1 MVKTAGI
8 MIDARVDRIQQPDT
22 LRFSQLVAGQ
32 KHVCQ
37 SVACCEDFFSF
48 GRAESPFPVPDD
60 IRVEISGKSCPGTLA
75 DPAGLPELREA
86 VSGFYARNYNITAD
100 ADRII
105 IGHGVK
111 GLVLP
116 IFTILAGSVIVPSPG
131 WLGYLPQLRILNK
144 PYYRLYG
151 HYAAQYKIRP
161 TQLAAM
167 LKGLV
172 KSQHLLILNNPGYPT
187 GNLYTEKDLKEI
199 AAICRESNTL
209 ILANEAYSLLTY
221 DLSKFVS
228 MGSIYPEG
236 TFVLNGL
243 SMDRSAGGLRI
254 GTCILPEGSDQ
265 ALKDELIKV
274 LATVYTAAVTPVQ
287 QAAIPAYLPN
297 PAMDAYLHDTR
308 EIHRI
313 MTTRLAA
320 RCAAIEGVRTIIPEG
335 GFSFMVDL
343 NVMIAEIRAAG
354 IQYSNDLAPAMIQH
368 PYHIATVTGEA
379 MMAGYDDFYI
389 RFSATD
395 YDGTAALESY
405 RSVPPK
411 TPSDEEAF
419 FMRHG
424 ARMAAGIEMFSRWV
438 SDVRSGSFK
447 FEKSAE

>member
-1 MVKTAGI
+1 MGI

-22 LRFSQLVAGQ
+22 LIFSHLIDQQRA
-32 KHVCQ
+32 VCG
-37 SVACCEDFFSF
+37 VTECKEGFYSF

-60 IRVEISGKSCPGTLA
+60 IRIDFAPQKCPGILA
-75 DPAGLPELREA
+75 DPLGLLELREA
-86 VSGFYARNYNITAD
+86 VSGFYERNYHLKAES
-100 ADRII
+100 DRII

-111 GLVLP
+111 GLAFP
-116 IFTILAGSVIVPSPG
+116 IFTLLMGSVIVPSPG

-144 PYYRLYG
+144 PYYRLFG
-151 HYAAQYKIRP
+151 HRAAQYKIRP
-161 TQLAAM
+161 PQLAAL

-187 GNLYTEKDLKEI
+187 GNLYTETDLREI
-199 AAICRESNTL
+199 ADICRQYNTL
-209 ILANEAYSLLTY
+209 VLANEAYSLLTY

-228 MGSIYPEG
+228 MGTVYPEG

-254 GTCILPEGSDQ
+254 GTCIMPEGCDQ
-265 ALKDELIKV
+265 QVIDGFVKI

-287 QAAIPAYLPN
+287 QAAVPAYLPN
-297 PAMDAYLHDTR
+297 SAMDAYLHDTR

-313 MTTRLAA
+313 MTTRLAEL
-320 RCAAIEGVRTIIPEG
+320 CEKIDGVRTIIPEG

-343 NVMIAEIRAAG
+343 NAMAPEVQAAG
-354 IQYSNDLAPAMIQH
+354 MQYSNDLALGMIQH

-395 YDGTAALESY
+395 YDGTKALEEY
-405 RSVPPK
+405 RADPPVNIME
-411 TPSDEEAF
+411 EEAF

-424 ARMAAGIEMFSRWV
+424 ARMAAGIEMFGMWIADIRA
-438 SDVRSGSFK
+438 GKFK
-447 FEKSAE
+447 LKKKTD

>member
-1 MVKTAGI
+1 
-8 MIDARVDRIQQPDT
+8 
-22 LRFSQLVAGQ
+22 
-32 KHVCQ
+32 
-37 SVACCEDFFSF
+37 
-48 GRAESPFPVPDD
+48 
-60 IRVEISGKSCPGTLA
+60 
-75 DPAGLPELREA
+75 
-86 VSGFYARNYNITAD
+86 
-100 ADRII
+100 
-105 IGHGVK
+105 
-111 GLVLP
+111 
-116 IFTILAGSVIVPSPG
+116 
-131 WLGYLPQLRILNK
+131 
-144 PYYRLYG
+144 
-151 HYAAQYKIRP
+151 
-161 TQLAAM
+161 
-167 LKGLV
+167 
-172 KSQHLLILNNPGYPT
+172 
-187 GNLYTEKDLKEI
+187 
-199 AAICRESNTL
+199 
-209 ILANEAYSLLTY
+209 
-221 DLSKFVS
+221 

-395 YDGTAALESY
+395 YDGTAALE
-405 RSVPPK
+405 
-411 TPSDEEAF
+411 
-419 FMRHG
+419 
-424 ARMAAGIEMFSRWV
+424 
-438 SDVRSGSFK
+438 
-447 FEKSAE
+447 

>member
-1 MVKTAGI
+1 MAGI
-8 MIDARVDRIQQPDT
+8 AIDVRVDRIQQPDT
-22 LRFSQLVAGQ
+22 LRFSQLLARQRSLCNAAGC
-32 KHVCQ
+32 H
-37 SVACCEDFFSF
+37 EGFFSY

-60 IRVEISGKSCPGTLA
+60 IRIDFSLNKNPGILA
-75 DPAGLPELREA
+75 DPAGLRELREA
-86 VSGFYARNYNITAD
+86 VSGFYARNYHLHVG

-111 GLVLP
+111 GLVFP
-116 IFTILAGSVIVPSPG
+116 IFTILMGSIIIPSPG

-151 HYAAQYKIRP
+151 HHATHYKIRP
-161 TQLAAM
+161 SQLAAL

-172 KSQHLLILNNPGYPT
+172 KSQHLLLLSNPGYPS
-187 GNLYTEKDLKEI
+187 GNLYTESELREI
-199 AAICRESNTL
+199 ADICREYNTL
-209 ILANEAYSLLTY
+209 VLANEAYSLLTY

-228 MGSIYPEG
+228 MGTIYPEG

-254 GTCILPEGSDQ
+254 GTCIMPEGTDQ
-265 ALKDELIKV
+265 QVIDEFVKV

-297 PAMDAYLHDTR
+297 PAMDSYLHDTR

-313 MTTRLAA
+313 MTTRLAT
-320 RCAAIEGVRTIIPEG
+320 RCASIEGVRTIIPEG
-335 GFSFMVDL
+335 GFSFMADL
-343 NVMIAEIRAAG
+343 NAMIPHIQAAG
-354 IQYSNDLAPAMIQH
+354 IRYSNDLAPAMIQH

-395 YDGTAALESY
+395 YDGIRALTDY
-405 RSVPPK
+405 RSAPPR
-411 TPSDEEAF
+411 TPAEEEAF
-419 FMRHG
+419 FLKHG
-424 ARMAAGIEMFSRWV
+424 GKMAAGMEIFGRWV
-438 SDVRSGSFK
+438 ADVRSGAFK
-447 FEKSAE
+447 MEKMTDSVW

>member
-1 MVKTAGI
+1 VVKVAGI

-22 LRFSQLVAGQ
+22 LRFSQLVSEQ
-32 KHVCQ
+32 KNVCKVTQ
-37 SVACCEDFFSF
+37 CCDTFYSF
-48 GRAESPFPVPDD
+48 GKAESPFPIPDD
-60 IRVEISGKSCPGTLA
+60 IRIEISGKSCPGILA
-75 DPAGLPELREA
+75 DPAGILELREA
-86 VSGFYARNYNITAD
+86 VSGFYARNYQISASP
-100 ADRII
+100 DRVI

-111 GLVLP
+111 GLALP
-116 IFTILAGSVIVPSPG
+116 IFTIIAGSVISPG

-151 HYAAQYKIRP
+151 HFPSQYKIRP
-161 TQLAAM
+161 SQLAAM

-187 GNLYTEKDLKEI
+187 GNLYTEKDLTEI
-199 AAICRESNTL
+199 ASICREYNTL

-221 DLSKFVS
+221 DLSKFIS

-265 ALKDELIKV
+265 ILKDEFIKI

-297 PAMDAYLHDTR
+297 TAMDTYLHDTR

-313 MTTRLAA
+313 MTTELAT
-320 RCAAIEGVRTIIPEG
+320 RCAEIEGVRTIIPEG
-335 GFSFMVDL
+335 GFSFMADL
-343 NVMIAEIRAAG
+343 NSMIVAIRATG

-395 YDGTAALESY
+395 YDGAAALESY
-405 RSVPPK
+405 RSAPPQ
-411 TPSDEEAF
+411 TSSEEEVF
-419 FMRHG
+419 FMKHG
-424 ARMAAGIEMFSRWV
+424 AHMAAGMEMFSRWV
-438 SDVRSGSFK
+438 RDVRSGNFR
-447 FEKSAE
+447 FEKKTE